1 MLDFMDRVQNAF
13 YSAIHWNRDNS
24 YARLNE
30 SARGELSSWFD
41 YSKGLQLTE
50 TAPALLDFPT
60 PRGIHLSLSSLS
72 SPQSATS
79 FSLSSLGPI
88 SGSLSYLYSS
98 IPLPVPSTAN
108 ACLQSD
114 VIEGYRQL
122 QELVP
127 PRNKEEAEREREV
140 WLGGERIDQKEALLY
155 GRMYLPRGVLEGL
168 WMRRVNETSVGVV
181 KGVSGAGRGDGGTLL
196 AMLQQDVGKWSMEY
210 MYSSDVALLGW
221 RGLYNFGRDPRT
233 HPDPPELPPDKP
245 VGRFSAGAE
254 LYYGVLNKSAGMST
268 GLRYTTLP
276 KHPGIP
282 LTMTVTLNPLM
293 GHISATYAVRAGES
307 AAFASRFEFNIYSYE
322 SDVVVGCELWSRK
335 SPESSKR
342 KDLSFLGSVSNS
354 SGPASPSSVA
364 ATPELGLH
372 YETLADTALDSTAG
386 LTKGGE
392 SVVKARLSQ
401 KGQLGLLWE
410 GRIKELLFSVGGTVD
425 FRETG
430 RMGGG
435 RLVKKVG
442 LEVQYSS

>member
-30 SARGELSSWFD
+30 SAR
-41 YSKGLQLTE
+41 
-50 TAPALLDFPT
+50 ALLDFPT

-168 WMRRVNETSVGVV
+168 WMRRVDETSVGVV

-342 KDLSFLGSVSNS
+342 KDLSFLGS
-354 SGPASPSSVA
+354 
-364 ATPELGLH
+364 
-372 YETLADTALDSTAG
+372 
-386 LTKGGE
+386 
-392 SVVKARLSQ
+392 ARLSQ